1 MVGEVL
7 DDTISGLK
15 DLNRATIK
23 SGIEFQGF
31 TKALVDAAAGASD
44 ASEKWTVFSRLV
56 SGSPLWAIQN
66 KFRAY
71 LAILAGFEKRSKQ
84 NSERQQEINKKFI
97 DQRKSVEAIR
107 EEYSELNN
115 ILEDAAS
122 LNMTLSQAMESSAF
136 EDEEKRL
143 LGIIENTIEYQR
155 VLAATNDERLAAE
168 SAMIKMDSQM
178 KKLNE
183 QDKKMTKAAKEAY
196 AFDQKRIDIATK
208 IAEKEAKAQGLS
220 KADVKAAGKAA
231 GEAEK
236 GAMATDQKALLKS
249 RAKMLNKIIK
259 PNKIRKQLK
268 KGVVGNLKD
277 IRKKAKVSASFAALN
292 EKMNRMRIKIA
303 LKGQKFSESVKPVL
317 NMAFKYLIFGI
328 MAFIG
333 FAVLA
338 GFLYTAWGEFKA
350 LGIVENIM
358 TFGSLLFEAVGL
370 IFGTITAF
378 LDGGVEEGFSKLNE
392 LFLVVLE
399 LLVTGLMI
407 IFKMGVGLIFA
418 LWAGLFDFIDFL
430 FNGGFEILAPLLMK
444 VAGVLIAA
452 LVLKYFIGIG
462 LQLAGIY
469 ALPIMIGVV
478 LIAGIYRVAKWL
490 IDKFDV
496 FSEGGVSGGGMAV
509 VGEKGP
515 ELVKLPAGAR
525 VTSNKDSRKMV
536 SSGGGN
542 TINITINA
550 RDTSDAELRRIA
562 DKIGNMV
569 NNKINRRTSSGSMG

>member
-292 EKMNRMRIKIA
+292 EKMNRMRLKIA